1 MKVKN
6 SHKPVV
12 VNHRTKTI
20 VVTNSFMRAAT
31 DPSSAEFEMYMK
43 LTAECPDYKVVYTKP
58 RKVKKDDRPPKL
70 TYKRMEKYISCL
82 RDADEL
88 LALFEK
94 VKAFAKSQPN
104 AYLTVSRWFYSSFPD
119 YGCQPDFDADG
130 FPLVEV
136 NVIPIEEYQ
145 QKRSMVEQFSASS
158 QREQTEVKQEQ
169 AS

>member
-70 TYKRMEKYISCL
+70 TYKRMEVTIQSTPNNTPSAPP
-82 RDADEL
+82 R
-88 LALFEK
+88 
-94 VKAFAKSQPN
+94 KAATMASK
-104 AYLTVSRWFYSSFPD
+104 
-119 YGCQPDFDADG
+119 
-130 FPLVEV
+130 
-136 NVIPIEEYQ
+136 EE
-145 QKRSMVEQFSASS
+145 
-158 QREQTEVKQEQ
+158 TP
-169 AS
+169 